1 MPDQPTQQQLLAD
14 LKEMEDCIAKT
25 TSLERK
31 QIFEITKAKILKHLE
46 QHDLI
51 VTGTGAQQPKNSPVR
66 TTPGTDKKTI
76 PGTITA
82 NEASN
87 DFGNNSL
94 LEIVKSKEPP
104 MSGHY
109 EIASPLDVP
118 RQKERPSELTLIE
131 VSEMPGGKQATI
143 KWPNGGTMT
152 GTEGYFRSRFTSAL
166 RDLENST
173 YARQE
178 RWHDLTF
185 YVTFHRAT
193 AYYRAIAS
201 LWGRAPTVKDLNIQT
216 SKTRNKIIEMILKT
230 I

>member
-14 LKEMEDCIAKT
+14 LKEMEDCIATT
-25 TSLERK
+25 TSLERR
-31 QIFEITKAKILKHLE
+31 QIFEIAKAKILKRLKE
-46 QHDLI
+46 YDLI
-51 VTGTGAQQPKNSPVR
+51 VTGTGDQQPPKNSPVR
-66 TTPGTDKKTI
+66 TTPDTDKKTI

-82 NEASN
+82 
-87 DFGNNSL
+87 
-94 LEIVKSKEPP
+94 
-104 MSGHY
+104 
-109 EIASPLDVP
+109 IASPLDIQ
-118 RQKERPSELTLIE
+118 RQKEQPSELTLIE